1 MTEDEIIAAGRAALS
16 RVHENEATSFADWCS
31 IGRAVRIGRREAM
44 VRARVNAPKG
54 SVYALHLRDWLNE
67 NGLTGTTAT
76 ERHWA
81 IYMADHEAEI
91 AAWRDTLP
99 EAKRRKFVT
108 PHGIC
113 NAWQNRAVNS
123 MRSYN
128 NAGHH
133 RPTWKGKG
141 AAISF
146 TQDHIRRAATAM
158 RENWCNDT
166 FRLARVALEAAI
178 RTEADLQELIPQPKP
193 AKTRQANGFDILAQH
208 PA

>member
-1 MTEDEIIAAGRAALS
+1 MDEAEIIAQGRQALS
-16 RVHENEATSFADWCS
+16 RVHESEATSFSDWCI

-44 VRARVNAPKG
+44 VRARANAPKG
-54 SVYALHLRDWLNE
+54 AVYALHLRGWLNE

-91 AAWRDTLP
+91 AAWRDALP
-99 EAKRRKFVT
+99 EEKRRKFVT

-113 NAWQNRAVNS
+113 NAWQNRAVKS

-141 AAISF
+141 AAVSF

-166 FRLARVALEAAI
+166 FRLARIALEAAI
-178 RTEADLQELIPQPKP
+178 RTEADLEDLIPAPSKHS
-193 AKTRQANGFDILAQH
+193 KRGSNGFDILAQH